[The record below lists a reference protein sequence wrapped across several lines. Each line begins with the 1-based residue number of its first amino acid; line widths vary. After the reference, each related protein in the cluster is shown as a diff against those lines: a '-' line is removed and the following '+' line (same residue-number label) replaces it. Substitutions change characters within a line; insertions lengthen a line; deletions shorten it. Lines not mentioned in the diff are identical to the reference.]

1 MFIISF
7 WKWWNNLFVLDGSVS
22 RKHIEEKDDPNPLDA
37 ILFGQMLAILKFVL
51 LLVFSIFILIF
62 KATEG
67 SKGVKNKVKVVKKK
81 KKTRVSKVKVAKV

>member
-7 WKWWNNLFVLDGSVS
+7 WKWWNSLFALDGPVS
-22 RKHIEEKDDPNPLDA
+22 RKHIEEKDDPNPLDK

-51 LLVFSIFILIF
+51 LVVFSVFILIF
-62 KATEG
+62 KATET
-67 SKGVKNKVKVVKKK
+67 SKGVKRKVKKK